1 MKLLSGSLACVLT
14 PEVSLVFIR
23 IVLKPQMCLTLFN
36 TLFDFHCD
44 YYKWQFFFYCLVG
57 LLRIVTQDKV
67 KLYI

>member
-44 YYKWQFFFYCLVG
+44 KHKWQL
-57 LLRIVTQDKV
+57 
-67 KLYI
+67 